1 MQSNP
6 KLLHAEHG
14 VVCRMSQSPRG
25 YFGWPSVARMPDGAL
40 VVVASGLREWHIC
53 PWGKT
58 VLLISRDDGRTW
70 SDPRVI
76 RDSPIDDR
84 DAGVL
89 AVGERGLVVSLFSS
103 DPRPFEFE
111 QAADARMRAGW
122 HAHLS
127 QLRDGDVLP
136 HAGSWLLLS
145 DDGGDS
151 WGAPIPAPVSSP
163 HGPILLA
170 DGRLLYL
177 GKDARDLSGAGIASA
192 VSGDH
197 GRTWSIVGE
206 VPLPQGTTASN
217 YHEPHV
223 VELDDGRLI
232 GLIRIENAPPVVD
245 LEAAGF
251 PHFGLMQTESF
262 DGGRT
267 WSTARPTIVRHGAPP
282 HVFRHS
288 SGALVCAY
296 SHRRQPY
303 GQRVMFSHDAGA
315 SWDADWV
322 LRDDGP
328 TWDLGYPAS
337 VELADGTIFSVYYQQ
352 FAMDEPCSLLWSRWK
367 MPS

>member
-1 MQSNP
+1 
-6 KLLHAEHG
+6 
-14 VVCRMSQSPRG
+14 
-25 YFGWPSVARMPDGAL
+25 MPNGTL

-58 VLLISRDDGRTW
+58 VLLVSHDEGITW

-89 AVGERGLVVSLFSS
+89 ALGDGRLLVSLFSS

-111 QAADARMRAGW
+111 EAADAQMRAGW
-122 HAHLS
+122 HAHLA
-127 QLRDGDVLP
+127 QLRDEDVRP
-136 HAGSWLLLS
+136 HVGSWVLLS
-145 DDGGDS
+145 EDGGAS
-151 WGAPIPAPVSSP
+151 WSKPIASPVSSP
-163 HGPILLA
+163 HGPIRLS

-177 GKDARDLSGAGIASA
+177 GKDARDLSGAGIACA
-192 VSGDH
+192 VSDDH
-197 GRTWSIVGE
+197 GLSWSIIGE
-206 VPLPQGTTASN
+206 VPLPSGTTASN

-223 VELDDGRLI
+223 VELDGGRLI
-232 GLIRIENAPPVVD
+232 GMIRIENAPPVID

-251 PHFGLMQTESF
+251 PHFGLMQTESR

-267 WSTARPTIVRHGAPP
+267 WSPARSTIVRHGAPP

-288 SGALVCAY
+288 SGVLACAY

-303 GQRVMFSHDAGA
+303 GQRAMFSRDAGS

-337 VELADGTIFSVYYQQ
+337 VELADGTVLSVYYQQ
-352 FAMDEPCSLLWSRWK
+352 FAAGEPCSLLWSRWSL
-367 MPS
+367 PG